1 MGFYGVPESEV
12 EALYEALETVIKIY
26 ARHHRAVYFGDN
38 LLAACRN
45 LSFMDDAE
53 FSAAFDGNDPD
64 QDHWPKRWRLHTYCW
79 AARSALSVPGD
90 FVECGVYKG
99 FYAAVLAEYLNFAAL
114 DKAFYL
120 YDSFAGL
127 AEDWSAPEE
136 RQALNPHYDWDGTY
150 DAVQQRFK
158 PYPNIHVIRGIVPE
172 ILEER
177 APDEI
182 AFLHI
187 DLNAAAAEVAAL
199 DRLADRVADGGI
211 ILMDD
216 YGRQEN
222 VLLYKALREWW
233 SARGVAVLDL
243 PTGQGMVIKRAG

>member
-1 MGFYGVPESEV
+1 MSFYGVPKSELK
-12 EALYEALETVIKIY
+12 ALYEALTAVVESY
-26 ARHHRAVYFGDN
+26 ARHQRAVYFGDN

-53 FSAAFDGNDPD
+53 FSAAFAANDLD
-64 QDHWPKRWRLHTYCW
+64 QGQWPKRWRLHTYCW
-79 AARSALSVPGD
+79 AARSALAVPDD

-127 AEDWSAPEE
+127 AEEWSAPEE
-136 RQALNPHYDWDGTY
+136 RQAVDRHYDWDGTY
-150 DAVQQRFK
+150 DAVRKRFE
-158 PYPNIHVIRGIVPE
+158 PYPNIHVIRGIVPD
-172 ILEER
+172 ILDQR
-177 APDEI
+177 APEEI

-199 DRLADRVADGGI
+199 ERLAERVADGGI

-222 VLLYKALREWW
+222 VLLYKALRQWW
-233 SARGVAVLDL
+233 LARGVTVLEL